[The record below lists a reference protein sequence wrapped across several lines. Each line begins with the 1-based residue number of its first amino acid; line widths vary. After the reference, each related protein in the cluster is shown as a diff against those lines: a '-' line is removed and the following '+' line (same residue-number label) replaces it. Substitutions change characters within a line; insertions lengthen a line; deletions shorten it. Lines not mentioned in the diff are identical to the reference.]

1 MVSQEVSFMFS
12 ITIILEFKVE
22 KQTEKEVNW
31 SDLLSRTMY
40 NAREELLFSS
50 HHLLFS
56 VDTSE
61 VKKQL

>member
-22 KQTEKEVNW
+22 KQTEKEVNEATCW
-31 SDLLSRTMY
+31 VEQCTMQGRNY
-40 NAREELLFSS
+40 FS
-50 HHLLFS
+50 HHITYFFS
-56 VDTSE
+56 VATSE